1 MTFEIA
7 QNDTSPTLVSTLM
20 DGHEPIDLSNA
31 TEIRFYMENEF
42 KEVVISENLS
52 GNVNPVELTNG
63 EVEYIF
69 KEEDTT
75 ETGRYKAE
83 WQVEYNDGSI
93 ETYPVDNKIDVH
105 INSSIA

>member
-42 KEVVISENLS
+42 KQVVISEDLS
-52 GNVNPVELTNG
+52 GNVNPVALSDG
-63 EVEYIF
+63 RVEYIF
-69 KEEDTT
+69 TEEDTA
-75 ETGRYKAE
+75 ETGWYEAE
-83 WQVEYNDGSI
+83 WQITYNDDSV
-93 ETYPVDNKIDVH
+93 ETYPVDEKIDVH
-105 INSSIA
+105 INRAIA